1 MPPTTRAVIAADS
14 PATAE
19 AGARVAELGG
29 NAADIAVAAG
39 FAATMAEAL
48 LCSLSGSGFAMVALP
63 VGGPAIANHVKLAG
77 TPVAPPPPNPAPASS
92 QTIHAD
98 QITAQQVRADAI
110 YANKIDAD
118 NIQGQIHQSKD
129 VKVGD
134 TRGEI
139 KAPEVTASVIYADEI
154 SANWVIANNVYVRD
168 VRRR

>member
-1 MPPTTRAVIAADS
+1 MMR
-14 PATAE
+14 
-19 AGARVAELGG
+19 RRELLVTIGTG
-29 NAADIAVAAG
+29 
-39 FAATMAEAL
+39 L
-48 LCSLSGSGFAMVALP
+48 AMVALP
-63 VGGPAIANHVKLAG
+63 VGGAAIANHVKLEG
-77 TPVAPPPPNPAPASS
+77 TPVAPPLPNPVPASS